1 MMLSSGALAGAVA
14 ANAPLFSAQVPE
26 FGIMA
31 PRDPI
36 LAVAFWTG
44 IGALFLTLLL
54 AAQIVRL
61 RVALRRR
68 QRREARVLARWRPL
82 LNSAIVGE
90 VPGALPPLAANE
102 RDHFIKLWVHLQAS
116 LRGEAGAALNDI
128 AHRLQLDLE
137 ARGML
142 VRGPR
147 AARLLAALMLGHLG
161 DREAWASLLRLAGQ
175 DDATLSLTAL
185 WALVR
190 IDPRAAAE
198 YLTPLFIERED
209 WAMSHVAGIL
219 KEANAPVASVLTA
232 ILPRLD
238 SSRLPRALRIAE
250 ALRITLPAEL
260 LRGAL
265 GSLDVALVTAALRTV
280 ETPGSLD
287 QVRALLA
294 HEDWQVRVQAAKALG
309 RIGGRGDAGRLA
321 GLLSDREWWVR
332 YRAAQALVELPWLA
346 QAELRALQDG
356 LTDRFAADMLAQVVA
371 EARAEG
377 RLA

>member
-137 ARGML
+137 ARGMQT
-142 VRGPR
+142 R
-147 AARLLAALMLGHLG
+147 AIDDSATTFQRDKPALERLLPLL
-161 DREAWASLLRLAGQ
+161 EADFGAWDGFGGMA
-175 DDATLSLTAL
+175 
-185 WALVR
+185 VH
-190 IDPRAAAE
+190 E
-198 YLTPLFIERED
+198 YR
-209 WAMSHVAGIL
+209 
-219 KEANAPVASVLTA
+219 
-232 ILPRLD
+232 
-238 SSRLPRALRIAE
+238 
-250 ALRITLPAEL
+250 
-260 LRGAL
+260 
-265 GSLDVALVTAALRTV
+265 
-280 ETPGSLD
+280 
-287 QVRALLA
+287 
-294 HEDWQVRVQAAKALG
+294 
-309 RIGGRGDAGRLA
+309 
-321 GLLSDREWWVR
+321 
-332 YRAAQALVELPWLA
+332 
-346 QAELRALQDG
+346 
-356 LTDRFAADMLAQVVA
+356 
-371 EARAEG
+371 
-377 RLA
+377 

>member
-1 MMLSSGALAGAVA
+1 MTAFSGALGGAVA
-14 ANAPLFSAQVPE
+14 AHVPLFSAQAPH

-36 LAVAFWTG
+36 LAAAFWTG
-44 IGALFLTLLL
+44 MAALLLTLLL
-54 AAQIVRL
+54 AAQIVHL

-68 QRREARVLARWRPL
+68 ERRAARVLARWRPL

-90 VPGALPPLAANE
+90 PPGALPPLAANE
-102 RDHFIKLWVHLQAS
+102 RVHFIKLWVHLQAS

-128 AHRLQLDLE
+128 ARRLGLDLE
-137 ARGML
+137 ARSML
-142 VRGPR
+142 ARGPR
-147 AARLLAALMLGHLG
+147 TARLLAALMLGHLR
-161 DREAWASLLRLAGQ
+161 DREAWSSLLRLAGQ

-190 IDPRAAAE
+190 IDPHAAAE

-219 KEANAPVASVLTA
+219 KEANAPVASVLA
-232 ILPRLD
+232 SILPRLD

-265 GSLDVALVTAALRTV
+265 ASSEVALVTAALRTV

-294 HEDWQVRVQAAKALG
+294 HGDWQVRVQAAKALG
-309 RIGGRGDAGRLA
+309 RIGSRGDAERLA

-332 YRAAQALVELPWLA
+332 YRAAQALVELPWLGREDLRTL
-346 QAELRALQDG
+346 QAS

-371 EARAEG
+371 EAHAEG
-377 RLA
+377 RAA